1 MYIKTLIFRH
11 KFVFIL
17 ACFICSVIS
26 AQAANPEHRIDAT
39 HLLAQEIELPERT
52 MGPAV
57 AGFSFA
63 HGQTAIAAVEPRN
76 IGHEEQFWLRN
87 FETGK
92 FEQITAV
99 LRSIGKHCYVYLQQ
113 DQQVRQ
119 KSIDRVRREFDDNI
133 YPTNTSHFGSER
145 KPGLDGDN
153 RVFLLMAD
161 IQDGYKNKNDG
172 YVAGFFF
179 AGDQLL
185 QAEYESHLKVKSNE
199 REILY
204 IDTYPSDPEADDYME
219 IVAHEFQHMIH
230 HNHDKDELT
239 WVNEGC
245 SQIAPVLCG
254 YAPPGHYRLLK
265 DDPDRSLNY
274 WAKWNP
280 MPDYGQVYLWNQ
292 FIIDQALPTRT
303 LQRKF
308 FSALV
313 SSKKKSIDGYI
324 DALTPIN
331 ESFSDLFT
339 RFRIATHL
347 NDPELAG
354 GTYAYKNPHL
364 KNFRLPPTSHI
375 SIFPAKEKET
385 VKIWSS
391 DSLFADISSFNGKLQ
406 ISFSGYQRFLGPTR
420 PYFRLAIV
428 LQDSARNLKPQIK
441 FVSLSQNPADKN
453 RLIGSTT
460 ISCDGKFDNLTAIVL
475 ALAPEEISDTKYM
488 PAASFIYDI
497 SFEPVEQTPAVRALS
512 RDFAVESFVAAVETS
527 AQSHTDSAIRIREHY
542 ANLLLR
548 TIKKEV
554 EQGSLKTVDSFIENS
569 SQKEFMAPYARDI
582 SGLLN
587 FYLIQQNA
595 AISDQEIKLRIDLL
609 TNRD

>member
-1 MYIKTLIFRH
+1 MKKSIFRY

-17 ACFICSVIS
+17 ACFVSLLMP
-26 AQAANPEHRIDAT
+26 AQGANPENRIDAT
-39 HLLAQEIELPERT
+39 HLLAQEIELPERS

-57 AGFSFA
+57 AGFSFSQ
-63 HGQTAIAAVEPRN
+63 GQAAQAPVEPRH
-76 IGHEEQFWLRN
+76 IGHKELLWLRN

-99 LRSIGKHCYVYLQQ
+99 LRSIGKHCFIYLQEG
-113 DQQVRQ
+113 QQVSQ
-119 KSIDRVRREFDDNI
+119 SSIDRVRREFDDNI
-133 YPTNTSHFGSER
+133 YPTNTSHFGLEN
-145 KPGLDGDN
+145 KPGLDGED
-153 RVFLLMAD
+153 RIFLLMAD
-161 IQDGYKNKNDG
+161 IQDGYKNQNDG

-185 QAEYESHLKVKSNE
+185 QAEYEPHVKVKSNE

-292 FIIDQALPTRT
+292 FIIDQALPTPAVR
-303 LQRKF
+303 RKF
-308 FSALV
+308 FSTLV
-313 SSKKKSIDGYI
+313 ASKKKSISGYI
-324 DALTPIN
+324 DAMTVVKQN
-331 ESFSDLFT
+331 FSDLFT

-347 NDPELAG
+347 NDPDLAA

-364 KNFRLPPTSHI
+364 RNFRLPPTSHV
-375 SIFPAKEKET
+375 SVFPAKEKES
-385 VKIWSS
+385 VKVWSS
-391 DSLFADISSFNGKLQ
+391 DSWFADISSFNGKLE

-428 LQDSARNLKPQIK
+428 LQDSARNLKPKIE
-441 FVSLSQNPADKN
+441 FVNLKTNPVEKN
-453 RLIGSTT
+453 RHIGSTV
-460 ISCDGKFDNLTAIVL
+460 IHCDGKFDNLTAIVL
-475 ALAPEEISDTKYM
+475 ALAPEEICDTKYM
-488 PAASFIYDI
+488 PAASFLYDI
-497 SFEPVEQTPAVRALS
+497 SFVPIEQTPAVHALS
-512 RDFAVESFVAAVETS
+512 RDFAIHDFVAAVENTS
-527 AQSHTDSAIRIREHY
+527 QSHSDTAVRIREHY

-548 TIKKEV
+548 TVKKEV
-554 EQGSLKTVDSFIENS
+554 EQGSLKTVDNFIEHS
-569 SQKEFMAPYARDI
+569 SQKHFMAPYSRDI

-595 AISDQEIKLRIDLL
+595 AISDQEIKLRIELL
-609 TNRD
+609 TKKD